1 MTMFI
6 DELPLLFYAPSNKR
20 FLATELCTL
29 PATTYLWVYLIYDSA
44 TKDPVQRN
52 VEFADSRFNSP
63 STESDNFDKMISKY
77 INDLNHYVSF

>member
-6 DELPLLFYAPSNKR
+6 DELPLLIRFPSNTI
-20 FLATELCTL
+20 LATELCTL

-52 VEFADSRFNSP
+52 MGFTDTRLTPRAQKG
-63 STESDNFDKMISKY
+63 TILIHDKMLKLFS
-77 INDLNHYVSF
+77 